1 MVAAPTNAR
10 PARKTAPKKVE
21 DKEPIKVEEA
31 STEPTPSET
40 RIVITREGLMS
51 NGRFY
56 KLNEEVVTTDE
67 WASFSEEAQ
76 MDLLGAVFFRK
87 V

>member
-1 MVAAPTNAR
+1 MVAASTNAR

-31 STEPTPSET
+31 STEPTQSEI

-51 NGRFY
+51 HGRFY
-56 KLNEEVVTTDE
+56 KLDEEVVTSDE
-67 WASFSEEAQ
+67 WASLSEEAQ
-76 MDLLGAVFFRK
+76 MDLLGNVFFRK